1 MVLTIAIVSCS
12 KNDDPVVDPNAQ
24 EECVISIYT
33 SGISY
38 SDLTKSRA
46 VGDAADLLGVQIYTV
61 VDGVD
66 TPYANGLFSDWSA
79 LQFNGLTNT
88 TYKIVA
94 SLVVDAETVIYLEGS
109 TYGKPFE
116 TAKGDEF
123 VYDDVELTALANS
136 TAQLC
141 DGTYSTIPNVDR
153 YYGEASKL
161 VTADDLS
168 ISTTMKR
175 IAFGVKATGELEDG
189 ESITVKISG
198 APEVELLKDEYA
210 IFTHQYITSAYS
222 ADESEDSYSENINTE
237 VLRNGGAIYSD
248 NVTYKRNKLTVL
260 TVDKSGITVG
270 FDFDT
275 PFEDGET
282 ETPDQDPTA
291 YITQVFDYVPAPGQF
306 VNTMPAYED
315 GDTQATMNE
324 KVLAAIG
331 NNNKGMISLGS
342 YGGYVTLGFNHTIQ
356 NVEGKLDFRVLGN
369 AFYSASNPDEDN
381 LEGGSCE
388 PGIIMVSVDT
398 NENGIP
404 DDEWYEIQGSS
415 HIDHTSEAWYSKA
428 VENGNDANFYF
439 NDFELTYT
447 KNESEPESADYSTYI
462 PWSDNKG
469 NTGYVEKNMFYSQA
483 YYPQWV
489 DANTLTFT
497 GSRLPQNGI
506 NEAESG
512 SYFVLYK
519 FGYGYAD
526 NAPDDEDYSAI
537 DISWA
542 VDSQGNK
549 ANLSGVDFIKIYN
562 GVMQMNGWLGEC
574 STEICGVDDL
584 HVLDIDID
592 SW

>member
-1 MVLTIAIVSCS
+1 MSIAIVSCN

-24 EECVISIYT
+24 EECVIKIST

-46 VGDAADLLGVQIYTV
+46 VDNTTDLLGVQIYTV
-61 VDGVD
+61 EDGVN

-79 LQFNGLTNT
+79 LQFTGYTNT

-94 SLVVDAETVIYLEGS
+94 SLVVDAQTVIYLDGA

-123 VYDDVELTALANS
+123 VYDDIELTALSKS
-136 TAQLC
+136 TATLA
-141 DGTYSTIPNVDR
+141 DGTLSSIPNVDR

-161 VTADDLS
+161 ITASDLS
-168 ISTTMKR
+168 ISTQMKR
-175 IAFGVKATGELEDG
+175 VAFGVQATGELEDS
-189 ESITVKISG
+189 ESVTIKISG

-210 IFTHQYITSAYS
+210 IFTHQYITEAYE
-222 ADESEDSYSENINTE
+222 ADESDDNYSENINTE
-237 VLRNGGAIYSD
+237 VLRNGSAVYSD
-248 NVTYKRNKLTVL
+248 NIVYKRNKLTVL
-260 TVDKSGITVG
+260 TIEKDGITVG
-270 FDFDT
+270 FGFDT
-275 PFEDGET
+275 PFEDGEVV
-282 ETPDQDPTA
+282 TPDEEPTA
-291 YITQVFDYVPAPGQF
+291 YITKVFDFLPAPGQF
-306 VNTMPAYED
+306 VNKLPAYED
-315 GDTQATMNE
+315 GDTQESMNA
-324 KVLAAIG
+324 KVLASIG
-331 NNNKGMISLGS
+331 NNSGGMISLGS
-342 YGGYVTLGFNHTIQ
+342 YGGYVTVGFNHTIQ

-369 AFYSASNPDEDN
+369 AFYSDGNPDEDN

-388 PGIIMVSVDT
+388 PGIIMVSVDA

-404 DDEWYEIQGSS
+404 DDEWYEIQGSA
-415 HIDHTSEAWYSKA
+415 HIDQTAEAWYSKA

-447 KNESEPESADYSTYI
+447 KNESEPESTGYATYI
-462 PWSDNKG
+462 PWTDNKG
-469 NTGYVEKNMFYSQA
+469 NTGYVEKNAFNSQA

-489 DANTLTFT
+489 DSNTLKFT

-512 SYFVLYK
+512 SYYVLYK
-519 FGYGYAD
+519 FKYGYAD
-526 NAPDDEDYSAI
+526 NAPDAEDYSAI

-549 ANLSGVDFIKIYN
+549 ANLTGVDFIKIYN
-562 GVMQMNGWLGEC
+562 GVMQMNGWVGEC

-584 HVLDIDID
+584 HVLEIDID